1 MWEGGVPE
9 MNHYG
14 LATASSPPLLDC
26 GGGGRGV
33 QREVEPGKGK
43 SKGVALMFVF
53 FFSTTQIDN

>member
-1 MWEGGVPE
+1 

-26 GGGGRGV
+26 GSGGRGV
-33 QREVEPGKGK
+33 LREVEPGKEK
-43 SKGVALMFVF
+43 SKGVALMF

>member
-1 MWEGGVPE
+1 